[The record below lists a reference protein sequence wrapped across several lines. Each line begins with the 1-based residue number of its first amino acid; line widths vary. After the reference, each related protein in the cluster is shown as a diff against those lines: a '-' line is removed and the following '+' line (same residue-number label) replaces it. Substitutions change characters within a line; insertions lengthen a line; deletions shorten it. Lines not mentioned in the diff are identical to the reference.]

1 MDAAPADTRPDSLLA
16 SIQRKLEA
24 EHAGG
29 AAEDKLART
38 IALPGAAAPPA
49 AALPLAPPAPLPLA
63 PPAPLPAPT
72 IERPLNELVRTIADV
87 YVDAQAS
94 AFRAEGLRDAGEHG
108 AGYRKARE
116 QFDGLVAELKQSAD
130 TRVARAAAGAP
141 LPEMARDSVKA
152 VSDLLRAKVDMS
164 TVYERGLGDLLQQNL
179 ADVKAAS
186 EAITTSA
193 RERLRAIDE
202 LETQWEARAARLT
215 EGVESGAASELREL
229 EAEWDRRV
237 ASATSS
243 VPGRLV
249 LDATRSASL
258 VDRIGH
264 FLQLASA
271 ATTSGSGAAPAA
283 VAERGATKVALGAQL
298 AETVR
303 YEMRASDERM
313 DHVLLRLDDVERRRR
328 EDLGGAAAPA
338 LDAEQSILHAEA
350 IALAG
355 SRAQL
360 YKRLRETMSDAGEAA
375 TAAKGAA
382 AMAVV
387 GPLQLSA
394 ARDLL
399 RRATLAEARQ
409 RSGAT
414 VRWRLKEAVKEEL
427 AHARGSVVDATTRAL
442 GELRTQAGAAL
453 AERVRALDA
462 QYVEPMQQL
471 ARDIAAVE
479 RSSGAGALPPV
490 EPWERT
496 LDAEL
501 SVVRER
507 ILSQIREAIGGAA
520 APQPPPQPPQA

>member
-1 MDAAPADTRPDSLLA
+1 MEAAPTDTRPDSLLA

-24 EHAGG
+24 EHTGGSAG
-29 AAEDKLART
+29 ERHART
-38 IALPGAAAPPA
+38 IALPGPTPAPGAFPAAPPA
-49 AALPLAPPAPLPLA
+49 PPV
-63 PPAPLPAPT
+63 LPAPA

-94 AFRAEGLRDAGEHG
+94 AFRAEGLGDAAEHG
-108 AGYRKARE
+108 ASYRKSRE
-116 QFDGLVAELKQSAD
+116 QFDGLVAELKRSAD

-186 EAITTSA
+186 ETITASA
-193 RERLRAIDE
+193 RERLRGIAE

-215 EGVESGAASELREL
+215 EGIESGAASELREL
-229 EAEWDRRV
+229 EAEWDRR
-237 ASATSS
+237 ATSS
-243 VPGRLV
+243 VPGKLV

-264 FLQLASA
+264 FIQLASA
-271 ATTSGSGAAPAA
+271 ATASGSGAAPAA
-283 VAERGATKVALGAQL
+283 AASVERGATKAALGAQL
-298 AETVR
+298 AEGVR

-328 EDLGGAAAPA
+328 EDLAGATGAA
-338 LDAEQSILHAEA
+338 LDAEQRLLHAEA

-375 TAAKGAA
+375 TSAKGAA
-382 AMAVV
+382 PMAVV

-442 GELRTQAGAAL
+442 GELRTQAGATL

-520 APQPPPQPPQA
+520 APQQPPPQA